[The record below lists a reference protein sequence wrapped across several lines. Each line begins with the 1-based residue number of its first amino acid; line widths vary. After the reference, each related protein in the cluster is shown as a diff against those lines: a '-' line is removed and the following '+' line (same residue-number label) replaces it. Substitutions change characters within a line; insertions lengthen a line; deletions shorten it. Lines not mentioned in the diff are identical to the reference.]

1 MKKNIKQYVNS
12 FKKYSMQKFD
22 IIFLSVIIALTTGK
36 PKSPQ
41 RGVAQVPT
49 EGQL

>member
-1 MKKNIKQYVNS
+1 
-12 FKKYSMQKFD
+12 MQKFD

-41 RGVAQVPT
+41 RGVAQVRPQIRVLAVQ
-49 EGQL
+49 GIIRL